1 VLKGATARRY
11 AEAVF
16 EIGVEQGTVDRW
28 REDLSTIAEY
38 FGDHSLA
45 FILGEP
51 NIVFDRKELIVKDLL
66 ASKLQPDAL
75 GLALLLV
82 ERGLVDLAKRIFTEY
97 DQLYNDYHNQIV
109 AEVTTALPLEAESRE
124 MVRRDLQEI
133 TGKKILLQERV
144 DPSILGGAIARV
156 GDTLID
162 GSVKR
167 RLTLLRQQILR
178 GGGGFGGA
186 NDGRDGATA
195 GAAPDGATAASTA
208 TATAADVEGT
218 RPFVVAPHEEP
229 DSANGDGDRPEKPG
243 SDGSSSNELGP
254 RRGPSPRMGPPGNGN
269 PGRGDRRDN
278 RRNRGRRR

>member
-1 VLKGATARRY
+1 MLKGATARRY

-28 REDLSTIAEY
+28 RDDLGLITEY

-51 NIVFDRKELIVKDLL
+51 NIAFDRKELIVKDLL
-66 ASKLQPDAL
+66 TSKLQTDAL

-82 ERGLVDLAKRIFTEY
+82 ERRLVGLARRIFTEY

-144 DPSILGGAIARV
+144 DSSILGGAIARV

-195 GAAPDGATAASTA
+195 TAAEAEAS
-208 TATAADVEGT
+208 
-218 RPFVVAPHEEP
+218 RPFVVTQNGEP
-229 DSANGDGDRPEKPG
+229 PSANGDQPDKPG
-243 SDGSSSNELGP
+243 SDGSSSTERGP

-269 PGRGDRRDN
+269 SGRGDRRDN
-278 RRNRGRRR
+278 RRNKGRRR

>member
-16 EIGVEQGTVDRW
+16 GIGTEQGTVDRW
-28 REDLSTIAEY
+28 RDDLSLIAEY

-45 FILGEP
+45 FVLGEP

-66 ASKLQPDAL
+66 ATKVQPDAL

-82 ERGLVDLAKRIFTEY
+82 ERGLVELARRVFTEY
-97 DQLYNDYHNQIV
+97 DLLYNEYHNQIV
-109 AEVTTALPLEAESRE
+109 AEVTTAMPLEAESRE

-133 TGKKILLQERV
+133 TGKRILLQERV
-144 DPSILGGAIARV
+144 DASILGGAIARV

-178 GGGGFGGA
+178 GGGAFGGA
-186 NDGRDGATA
+186 NDGRDGASA
-195 GAAPDGATAASTA
+195 ATAEA
-208 TATAADVEGT
+208 T
-218 RPFVVAPHEEP
+218 RPFIVTPP
-229 DSANGDGDRPEKPG
+229 DENPSSNGDRPEKPG
-243 SDGSSSNELGP
+243 SDGSSSTDMGA
-254 RRGPSPRMGPPGNGN
+254 RRGPSPRLGPPGNSGN
-269 PGRGDRRDN
+269 SSRGDRRDN
-278 RRNRGRRR
+278 RRNKGRRR

>member
-1 VLKGATARRY
+1 MLKGATARRY

-28 REDLSTIAEY
+28 RTDLSTIAEY
-38 FGDHSLA
+38 FGDHSLS

-51 NIVFDRKELIVKDLL
+51 NIAFDRKELIVKDLL

-82 ERGLVDLAKRIFTEY
+82 ERNLVELARRIYSEY
-97 DQLYNDYHNQIV
+97 DLLYNDYHNQIV

-124 MVRRDLQEI
+124 MIQRDLQEI

-144 DPSILGGAIARV
+144 DPSILGGAVARV

-178 GGGGFGGA
+178 GGGAFGGA

-195 GAAPDGATAASTA
+195 AASATVVPTATTPTA
-208 TATAADVEGT
+208 TAEAEGT
-218 RPFVVAPHEEP
+218 RPFIVTPNEEP
-229 DSANGDGDRPEKPG
+229 SSSNGDQPEKPG
-243 SDGSSSNELGP
+243 SDGSSSTEMGP
-254 RRGPSPRMGPPGNGN
+254 RRGPSPRMGPSGNSGKN
-269 PGRGDRRDN
+269 N
-278 RRNRGRRR
+278 RRNKGRRR

>member
-1 VLKGATARRY
+1 MLKGATARRY

-28 REDLSTIAEY
+28 RADLSLIAEY
-38 FGDHSLA
+38 LGDHSLV

-51 NIVFDRKELIVKDLL
+51 NIPFDRKELIVKDLL
-66 ASKLQPDAL
+66 AAKLQPDAL

-82 ERGLVDLAKRIFTEY
+82 ERGLVELAKRIFAEY

-109 AEVTTALPLEAESRE
+109 AEVTTALPLEAESRDLIQ
-124 MVRRDLQEI
+124 RDLQTI

-144 DPSILGGAIARV
+144 DATILGGAVARV

-178 GGGGFGGA
+178 GGGAFGGA
-186 NDGRDGATA
+186 SDGRD
-195 GAAPDGATAASTA
+195 
-208 TATAADVEGT
+208 
-218 RPFVVAPHEEP
+218 
-229 DSANGDGDRPEKPG
+229 
-243 SDGSSSNELGP
+243 
-254 RRGPSPRMGPPGNGN
+254 
-269 PGRGDRRDN
+269 RDC
-278 RRNRGRRR
+278 